1 MQTNTFLNRFPG
13 TAGNLF
19 LFCAA
24 LLAGCTGTEPR
35 QNQSLSEGDV
45 ASIRA
50 VMNTYATGWN
60 AQNPRQTIMSLF
72 TDDAVLLPHHGDP
85 QVEGKD
91 AIERHFWPAGLT
103 GFRVDSYEFEVRE
116 ITGQAGLAYS
126 RGRYA
131 ITFSFEDAGGLRTLS
146 NAGNFIMIFR
156 SAGDDWKI
164 ARYIWNDPIPR
175 EGS

>member
-1 MQTNTFLNRFPG
+1 MPIRNSMNRFPG

-24 LLAGCTGTEPR
+24 LLAGCAGLESR
-35 QNQSLSEGDV
+35 QSESLSESDV

-60 AQNPRQTIMSLF
+60 AQNPRQSIMSLF

-85 QVEGKD
+85 QVEGKE
-91 AIERHFWPAGLT
+91 AIERHFWPEGLT
-103 GFRVDSYEFEVRE
+103 GFRVDSYEFEIRE
-116 ITGQAGLAYS
+116 ITGHPGLAYS

-131 ITFSFEDAGGLRTLS
+131 ITFSFEDAGELRTLS
-146 NAGNFIMIFR
+146 NEGNYMMIFR
-156 SAGDDWKI
+156 SFRGDWKI
-164 ARYIWNDPIPR
+164 ARYIWNDPVAQER
-175 EGS
+175 